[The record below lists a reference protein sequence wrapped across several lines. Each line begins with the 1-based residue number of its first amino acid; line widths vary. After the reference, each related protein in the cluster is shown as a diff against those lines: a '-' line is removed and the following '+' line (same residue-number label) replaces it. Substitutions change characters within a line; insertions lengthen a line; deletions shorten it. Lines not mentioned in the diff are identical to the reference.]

1 MAGTGTQPACTGGQC
16 GVSPGHRQLRWADV
30 QSSPA
35 RQRNTRTSL
44 QDEEGYM
51 VLTESLQDEEGYMV
65 LTESLQDEEGYMVLR
80 ESLQDEEDYMVLR
93 ESLQDEEDYMVLRAR
108 WKSFLLNICPF
119 QDFAQ
124 ISDSFIQST
133 CVSRTPTTGQ
143 AQCRDWGTNAEQV
156 WPGTMEETGDQ
167 PQMQEGLLLLVT
179 TSCWPLFTPSFK
191 EAMQGILPE
200 QEEEKGEATTGLQI
214 IFPRVSWYNLRQ
226 F

>member
-1 MAGTGTQPACTGGQC
+1 MAGTGTQPACAGGQC

-35 RQRNTRTSL
+35 HQRNTRTSL
-44 QDEEGYM
+44 QDEEG
-51 VLTESLQDEEGYMV
+51 
-65 LTESLQDEEGYMVLR
+65 
-80 ESLQDEEDYMVLR
+80 YMVLR

-156 WPGTMEETGDQ
+156 WPGAMEETGDQ